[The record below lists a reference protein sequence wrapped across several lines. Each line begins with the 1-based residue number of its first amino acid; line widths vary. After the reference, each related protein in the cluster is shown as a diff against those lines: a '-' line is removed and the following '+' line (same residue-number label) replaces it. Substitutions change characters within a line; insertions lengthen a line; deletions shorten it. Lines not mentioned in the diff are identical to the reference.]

1 MSKSLKTRPSELM
14 GIVDTYRAYCFDE
27 AVVTFGSFVS
37 DKLSSVNG
45 KNEASIRGQ
54 QELLLSKLLSQSAK
68 AMFATPT
75 ATA

>member
-14 GIVDTYRAYCFDE
+14 GITDVYQAYCFDE

-37 DKLSSVNG
+37 DKLSQITG
-45 KNEASIRGQ
+45 KNEQSIRGQ
-54 QELLLSKLLSQSAK
+54 QELLLSKLLSSGAK

-75 ATA
+75 ATI